1 MRSVRWP
8 IAILITMAIAIG
20 YLDRQA
26 LAVAIK
32 AIECDIAISDRQFGI
47 LQTLFFLAYA
57 CMYAGGGKLMD
68 ALGTRHGFLLIMIW
82 WSLACAAHGLAHG
95 FPMLA
100 AGRLML
106 GLALGGSFPAG
117 AKAIAEWFP
126 IRERSTA
133 MGMLNVGSSIGA
145 VVAPPAIA
153 LVLAYAPWPWVFYLG
168 GALGLPCAVWWMWT
182 YYPPAEHPRLSA
194 KERSEIHEV
203 LVSTP
208 HQESAVPWRRLFRY
222 RQLWGM
228 MLGKCVSDAAWFT
241 YIAWLPKYFLE
252 MRDFSTAEMGHVVW
266 IPYAASGVGSFM
278 GGWLSSWLLCRGH
291 TLGFSRKAVLWGTA
305 VLMPC
310 MCLVTRVPAGFE
322 IAIFSIA
329 MFAHLA
335 FATIIITLP
344 ADLFPRRVVGSV
356 VGLIGFGG
364 AMGGAL
370 FNLLAGH
377 LLASLGRD
385 AGYPAV
391 FAIGS
396 TFHILGLFCI
406 LVTVRKVCPIDL
418 QGEAAVAPATLAA
431 AEAAP

>member
-1 MRSVRWP
+1 MRSVRWS
-8 IAILITMAIAIG
+8 IAILITVAIAIG

-32 AIECDIAISDRQFGI
+32 AIECDIAVSDRQFGI

-82 WSLACAAHGLAHG
+82 WSLAGAAHGLADG

-106 GLALGGSFPAG
+106 GLAMGGLFPAG

-126 IRERSTA
+126 SHERSTA
-133 MGMLNVGSSIGA
+133 MGLINGGGSVGA
-145 VVAPPAIA
+145 VIAPPLFA
-153 LVLAYAPWPWVFYLG
+153 LVLAFAPWPWVFYLS
-168 GALGLPCAVWWMWT
+168 GALGLFCAVGWMWT
-182 YYPPAEHPRLSA
+182 YYPPAEHPRLTA
-194 KERSEIHEV
+194 EERHEIQEV

-208 HQESAVPWRRLFRY
+208 HQETIVSW
-222 RQLWGM
+222 RQLFTFRQVWGM
-228 MLGKCVSDAAWFT
+228 MLGKCVTDAVWFT

-252 MRDFSTAEMGHVVW
+252 MRDFSTAEMGYIVW
-266 IPYAASGVGSFM
+266 IPYAASGVGSFV

-291 TLGFSRKAVLWGTA
+291 TLGFSRKAVLWAAA
-305 VLMPC
+305 VVMPC
-310 MCLVTRVPAGFE
+310 MCLVTRVPAGVE

-418 QGEAAVAPATLAA
+418 QGDVAPEPAALATV
-431 AEAAP
+431 EASS